1 MAKASLQKK
10 IGSVRPPRIHI
21 SYDLESDGAIQKK
34 EITMA
39 EEKLK
44 KLPGKT
50 KPPTL
55 TLKRGKNQSM
65 DVKAEAGKPQKSAK
79 K

>member
-1 MAKASLQKK
+1 MAASTKK
-10 IGSVRPPRIHI
+10 ITGLNKSTDVTLKRGVVNA
-21 SYDLESDGAIQKK
+21 SAVDDAS
-34 EITMA
+34 M
-39 EEKLK
+39 K
-44 KLPGKT
+44 KLPGKK

-65 DVKAEAGKPQKSAK
+65 EAAAPLRGKK